1 MKCKKC
7 RSDSV
12 YPICESCANQ
22 DELELISR
30 LKEIDDEIATE
41 RNEVKQLK
49 GEKKQTTY
57 SIWVAFAIIA
67 LGLLP
72 TNWPQIP
79 WLLYT
84 GYAIITLGA
93 AFLLYMVYET
103 WRTHKNAWIAFFLL
117 AGGVG
122 LIWSNNIWG
131 SIVGLLLLI
140 PGIIYM
146 VIAIIDLWPEKL
158 AKMDYYDQAKVRIQR
173 LRDEKSVLLRKLK

>member
-7 RSDSV
+7 QTETYFPV
-12 YPICESCANQ
+12 CESCATEQEREIITRINAI
-22 DELELISR
+22 DE
-30 LKEIDDEIATE
+30 EIADE
-41 RNEVKQLK
+41 RNEVKLLK
-49 GEKKQTTY
+49 GENKQTTY
-57 SIWVAFAIIA
+57 SIWAAFAVVG

-72 TNWPQIP
+72 TNWPEIA

-84 GYAIITLGA
+84 GYLIIATGA
-93 AFLLYMVYET
+93 VFLFYMVVLT

-122 LIWSNNIWG
+122 LIWSNNVWG

-158 AKMDYYDQAKVRIQR
+158 AKMDYYDEAKRRIQK
-173 LRDEKSVLLRKLK
+173 LRDEKSLLIRKLK